1 MKHFLFLFCLVIL
14 FGCNEKKKTKSIKTI
29 VLYSENDK
37 IPNAGENVKI
47 IIKDTMCLFEK
58 NRAMSDIKNGKL
70 KIYFS
75 FLNFRKDFDIDNYN
89 ELEKY
94 LSKYNIAI
102 DTIVD
107 EYSSGCCHSSKFERY
122 CYQNTMKTEI
132 EKKHGK
138 NFLDSLCNLV
148 EKSFVKKNPNRIYE
162 FTECDMVSRYPNT
175 KNYNDMFHKSKRDF
189 FEQFK
194 YPIDYKF
201 KNEKYYSYTT
211 ASFLLSKTGKISD
224 LKTEAHLQ
232 NFTNRKHKSYFETEV
247 AKFIKTVKFV
257 PATSCGIAVNSKM
270 ELSFTNK

>member
-14 FGCNEKKKTKSIKTI
+14 FGCNEKKDTKSIKTV

-37 IPNAGENVKI
+37 IPNTGENVKI
-47 IIKDTMCLFEK
+47 IIKDTMCPFEK

-75 FLNFRKDFDIDNYN
+75 FLNFRKNFDLDNYD
-89 ELEKY
+89 ELDKY

-122 CYQNTMKTEI
+122 CYQNTMQTEI

-148 EKSFVKKNPNRIYE
+148 EKNFVKKNPNRIYE
-162 FTECDMVSRYPNT
+162 FTECDMVSRYPNA
-175 KNYNDMFHKSKRDF
+175 KNYNDMFEKSEKDF
-189 FEQFK
+189 FKQFQYPKEYK
-194 YPIDYKF
+194 Y
-201 KNEKYYSYTT
+201 KNEKSYSYTT
-211 ASFLLSKTGKISD
+211 ASFILSKTGEISD
-224 LKTEAHLQ
+224 LKTEANFQ
-232 NFTNRKHKSYFETEV
+232 NSVNEKHKSYFETEV
-247 AKFIKTVKFV
+247 AKFIKSVKFI
-257 PATSCGIAVNSKM
+257 PAKSCGILVNSKM